1 MTVKFSN
8 KRLKNWPELKL
19 LILWKINTSCKS
31 DTTRLQE
38 QFANQSL
45 VIIFN
50 IESWFHSNIFRQFW
64 KSYILHIVI
73 FRLEFRAFCCFRG
86 TKDTNTKSLSPKGL
100 KIFCFAFEMHSLW
113 CVPNCNCC
121 CIPSR
126 LTGRRNTKY
135 WNSYRGF
142 YVLTMGLYSA
152 KDHIF
157 TYHFEPK
164 KKTILACSYLEI
176 MWQQKRYKVL
186 DRNSKRRRYKGH
198 IDIVIF
204 L

>member
-100 KIFCFAFEMHSLW
+100 KIFCFWNAFVMMRSQLQLLLHS
-113 CVPNCNCC
+113 
-121 CIPSR
+121 IKTYR
-126 LTGRRNTKY
+126 KTKY
-135 WNSYRGF
+135 KILELLSW
-142 YVLTMGLYSA
+142 VLCPN
-152 KDHIF
+152 HVFIF
-157 TYHFEPK
+157 
-164 KKTILACSYLEI
+164 C
-176 MWQQKRYKVL
+176 
-186 DRNSKRRRYKGH
+186 
-198 IDIVIF
+198 
-204 L
+204 